1 MTEAKAVAAQG
12 RVQEPAHGPAQGPLV
27 GRRALVTSSSR
38 NLGAQVA
45 RTLAH
50 QGATVAVTYQG
61 SEAAA
66 RALVAELV
74 EDTGLAHVAV
84 KGDLSGADGVRRTVD
99 LAQEGLGGV
108 DILVNNFGPFSAV
121 PFEQLPYDSW
131 ESIWAGNVTA
141 TFVASQAVAPGM
153 RESGWGR
160 IVNLSAGSAY
170 LRNHSIYGLAKHA
183 VITLTESMALELGPQ
198 ITVNAV
204 APGQVEESAD
214 DIGDIDPT
222 FVERALE
229 RTPAGRLVTRAEVA
243 GVVAQLCTPAFD
255 MLTGAVLPLD
265 GGWRFNRF

>member
-1 MTEAKAVAAQG
+1 MSDTVTQP
-12 RVQEPAHGPAQGPLV
+12 VLS

-38 NLGAQVA
+38 NLGAQIA

-50 QGATVAVTYQG
+50 HGATVAVTYQS

-66 RALVAELV
+66 RGLVKQLV
-74 EDTGLAHVAV
+74 EETGQAHIAV
-84 KGDLSGADGVRRTVD
+84 RGDLNAADGVRRTVE
-99 LAQEGLGGV
+99 LAHEGLGGV
-108 DILVNNFGPFSAV
+108 DILVNNYGPFAAV
-121 PFEQLPYDSW
+121 PFEHLEPQTW
-131 ESIWAGNVTA
+131 EDIWAGNVTA

-153 RESGWGR
+153 RASGWGR

-170 LRNHSIYGLAKHA
+170 LRNHSIYGLAKQA

-198 ITVNAV
+198 ITVNAI
-204 APGQVEESAD
+204 APGQVEESAE

-222 FVERALE
+222 FVDRALE

-243 GVVAQLCTPAFD
+243 SVVAQLCTPAFD

>member
-1 MTEAKAVAAQG
+1 
-12 RVQEPAHGPAQGPLV
+12 
-27 GRRALVTSSSR
+27 LVTSSSR
-38 NLGAQVA
+38 NLGAQIA

-50 QGATVAVTYQG
+50 HGATVAVTYRG

-66 RALVAELV
+66 RHLVAELV
-74 EDTGLAHVAV
+74 EATGGGHVAV
-84 KGDLSGADGVRRTVD
+84 HGDLSGPDGARRTVQ
-99 LAQEGLGGV
+99 LAHEGLGGV

-121 PFEQLPYDSW
+121 PFEHLEQRTW
-131 ESIWAGNVTA
+131 EDVWAGNVTA

-153 RESGWGR
+153 RASGWGR

-170 LRNHSIYGLAKHA
+170 LRNHSIYGLAKQA

-204 APGQVEESAD
+204 APGQVEESAE

-222 FVERALE
+222 FVDRALA

-243 GVVAQLCTPAFD
+243 NVVAQLCTPAFD